1 MTKNILFLCTG
12 NSCRSIM
19 AEALMNQLGGT
30 HYRAYSA
37 GSRPTG
43 SVHPQ
48 ALATL
53 QKYGIAAGNPQS
65 TSWDDYTDILFDDVV
80 TVCDAAAAESCP
92 IFPGKARK
100 HHWPTPDPAQ
110 ATGSA
115 AEIDAAFDLA
125 FHMLKERI
133 EKLLAAGD

>member
-19 AEALMNQLGGT
+19 AEALMNHLGEGR
-30 HYRAYSA
+30 YRAYSA

-43 SVHPQ
+43 TVHPR
-48 ALATL
+48 ALETL
-53 QKYGIAAGNPQS
+53 ARHQIPVDTPQS
-65 TSWDDYTDILFDDVV
+65 RSWDEFTDIAFDDVV

-100 HHWPTPDPAQ
+100 HHWSTPDPAH
-110 ATGSA
+110 ATGSDS
-115 AEIDAAFDLA
+115 EIEAAFDQA
-125 FHMLKERI
+125 FGMLKARI
-133 EKLLAAGD
+133 EKLLAED